1 MKLQGK
7 VNFTFIYLRNSN
19 ILIHLRRQWIYELN
33 NWSPTSEE
41 YFVFNG
47 KIFTNGSRPVIS
59 SNISDEK
66 VIEKISNI
74 LNDYSEEKF
83 IKKNYLSKGLNIDL
97 IRILTV
103 YPHIYIEF
111 RQRNL
116 ETSQPS
122 LETEKWAVYWDTD
135 NSDWYFYNKLFSRDL
150 LYTSIRAKPY
160 Y

>member
-7 VNFTFIYLRNSN
+7 VNFIFIYLRNSDT
-19 ILIHLRRQWIYELN
+19 LIHLRRQWIYELN
-33 NWSPTSEE
+33 YWPPTSEE

-66 VIEKISNI
+66 VVEKISNI

-83 IKKNYLSKGLNIDL
+83 IKKNYLSKSLNIDL

-135 NSDWYFYNKLFSRDL
+135 NADWYFYNKIFSRDL
-150 LYTSIRAKPY
+150 LYTSIHAEL
-160 Y
+160 

>member
-1 MKLQGK
+1 MNTLIKG
-7 VNFTFIYLRNSN
+7 FIFLASTAINE
-19 ILIHLRRQWIYELN
+19 I
-33 NWSPTSEE
+33 TSEE

-66 VIEKISNI
+66 IVEKISNI

-83 IKKNYLSKGLNIDL
+83 IKKNYLK
-97 IRILTV
+97 
-103 YPHIYIEF
+103 F

-135 NSDWYFYNKLFSRDL
+135 NADWYFYNKIFNYSTW
-150 LYTSIRAKPY
+150 YKPAEMSHISLMDRSKKKEEIGRSESGIPKFLPRPDHPPPY
-160 Y
+160 RI